1 MCRCCSQLS
10 CHHQL
15 VNFLNFLS
23 NLLLFCLL
31 FLWDLFYATVFLYLV
46 FIFLASLSKLLFGV
60 IFIFFILLSWT
71 TNFGSGRSS
80 NNTSLVS
87 VLLIISLEI
96 SFASCLS
103 DSSNKLSSSINISSI
118 FGLASKIGLLSKIS
132 WINSSKWYCFF
143 CSVAAVSVSLNFVA
157 SSKIHCLPF
166 LFPFLLF
173 LDLELSVQH
182 IHFLFLWD
190 QVV

>member
-1 MCRCCSQLS
+1 M
-10 CHHQL
+10 
-15 VNFLNFLS
+15 
-23 NLLLFCLL
+23 
-31 FLWDLFYATVFLYLV
+31 
-46 FIFLASLSKLLFGV
+46 
-60 IFIFFILLSWT
+60 SWT
-71 TNFGSGRSS
+71 TNFGSGRFS

-157 SSKIHCLPF
+157 SSKNSLSSFFVSFSIVSGSWIVGSTYSFLVFMRSSCLKKSSFNSSSNFWSSLPSSKNSWEF
-166 LFPFLLF
+166 LMSLTLF
-173 LDLELSVQH
+173 FILVC
-182 IHFLFLWD
+182 LFF
-190 QVV
+190 